1 MRDREFLEYFG
12 GMRTNRSSNDRS
24 GGKVS
29 GQEMAGALADV
40 LKEQSEKAQTRKGDG
55 PRGRRNTPPVTW
67 VAFVLLC
74 AFSGYLWVG
83 SPDWLLP
90 APPEPVSAALE
101 DAGLRMEVFNQ
112 ALLVEEFRDRE
123 GRLPNSLFEAG
134 DPLSE
139 VDYRVVNGQVYRL
152 AAESETGR
160 VEYTS
165 SDSLELFLGDAAWT
179 IKGGGP

>member
-1 MRDREFLEYFG
+1 
-12 GMRTNRSSNDRS
+12 
-24 GGKVS
+24 
-29 GQEMAGALADV
+29 
-40 LKEQSEKAQTRKGDG
+40 
-55 PRGRRNTPPVTW
+55 
-67 VAFVLLC
+67 
-74 AFSGYLWVG
+74 
-83 SPDWLLP
+83 
-90 APPEPVSAALE
+90 
-101 DAGLRMEVFNQ
+101 MEVFNQ